1 MNPDNLLRNR
11 KWPVVG
17 LGILLVAA
25 GGCATKKH
33 VRTVVQ
39 PVETRVGTL
48 EQKNTENEK
57 ASRISKR
64 KPPRSMNWRKPPTSG
79 HRTP

>member
-1 MNPDNLLRNR
+1 MSPDNLLRNM

-17 LGILLVAA
+17 LGIMLLAA
-25 GGCATKKH
+25 SGCATKKH

-57 ASRISKR
+57 ALEDLDRAIRRRPSRAYS
-64 KPPRSMNWRKPPTSG
+64 PR
-79 HRTP
+79 